1 MGRERREVSGG
12 AGVGQLPASPE
23 AGMKEKLEGWRL
35 EVVVTQAALSSCP
48 SGCSSGSS
56 MPAQGCPHRLS
67 VAFTLLPIHIYLFI
81 DFYEVSLPSSSYCP
95 CCPDPPPRNPA
106 VRAAVCPS
114 VTRKIKMASSRTY
127 VCGLWE
133 GMAEGTECWG
143 HWDGHSS
150 FLWASRSQGLPASI
164 LGPSSLVACPSPLP
178 YS

>member
-1 MGRERREVSGG
+1 MREGSEVGRERREVSGG

-95 CCPDPPPRNPA
+95 CCPDPPPPQSSCPCSCLS
-106 VRAAVCPS
+106 VCHKENKNGKQQDLCVWS
-114 VTRKIKMASSRTY
+114 MGR
-127 VCGLWE
+127 
-133 GMAEGTECWG
+133 
-143 HWDGHSS
+143 DG
-150 FLWASRSQGLPASI
+150 
-164 LGPSSLVACPSPLP
+164 
-178 YS
+178 

>member
-1 MGRERREVSGG
+1 MREGSEVGRERREVSGG

-95 CCPDPPPRNPA
+95 CCPDHPPP
-106 VRAAVCPS
+106 
-114 VTRKIKMASSRTY
+114 
-127 VCGLWE
+127 
-133 GMAEGTECWG
+133 
-143 HWDGHSS
+143 
-150 FLWASRSQGLPASI
+150 
-164 LGPSSLVACPSPLP
+164 PSSCPCSCL
-178 YS
+178 SVCHKENKNGKQQDLCVWSMGRDG